1 MTEMKLKGLSGG
13 AAAVEAGA
21 IEDFIEGLRSRA
33 LAPGD
38 ADYEAACALYNGMID
53 RRPALIV
60 QCAGVGDVLRAV
72 RFAREHQVLVSVRGG
87 GHNVAGYALCD
98 GGITIDLSRMRS
110 VVVDP
115 AERIARAEGGAT
127 WLDFDIET
135 QAFDLATTGGLVSTT
150 GIAGLTLGGGIGWL
164 MRKHGLS
171 CDNLIAA
178 DVVTGTGEF
187 VHASEE
193 ENADLLWGLRGGG
206 GNFGIVTNFVFR
218 VHPVSPMYGGVV
230 VHPLSA
236 ARDLFRFYR
245 DHYDAAPPELGLDA
259 GLGISPE
266 DGSPFAAFIL
276 VYDGPVA
283 EGERVV
289 APFRAFGTPLMDT
302 CGPTTYTQ
310 VQTLF
315 DATAPTGIPNYWKST
330 FLKELADGA
339 IDAVVDSFERAPS
352 RHAQM
357 LFEGVGGA
365 MNGVAREATAFD
377 HREAKFNFFVVAA
390 WEDRA
395 EDEANISWARSMW
408 DGVQKHAYG
417 GVYANYLD
425 EGHDKIE
432 QAFGP
437 GKYERLVA
445 LKDRYDPINLFRLN
459 QNIAP
464 SG

>member
-1 MTEMKLKGLSGG
+1 MTIS
-13 AAAVEAGA
+13 
-21 IEDFIEGLRSRA
+21 SRPTS
-33 LAPGD
+33 LPAP
-38 ADYEAACALYNGMID
+38 A
-53 RRPALIV
+53 
-60 QCAGVGDVLRAV
+60 
-72 RFAREHQVLVSVRGG
+72 S
-87 GHNVAGYALCD
+87 
-98 GGITIDLSRMRS
+98 
-110 VVVDP
+110 
-115 AERIARAEGGAT
+115 
-127 WLDFDIET
+127 
-135 QAFDLATTGGLVSTT
+135 
-150 GIAGLTLGGGIGWL
+150 
-164 MRKHGLS
+164 S
-171 CDNLIAA
+171 CN
-178 DVVTGTGEF
+178 
-187 VHASEE
+187 ASEE

-218 VHPVSPMYGGVV
+218 VHPVSPMCGGVV

-276 VYDGPVA
+276 VYNGPVA

-289 APFRAFGTPLMDT
+289 APFRACGTPLMDT

-464 SG
+464 RSVRRRSFDVGRLARGRRRGGILARVWTSGPPDSGMEIPDRKAGTEEIRVSYAVDGHCAPRSKCVGRSAPASAVLGPTRSDTSPLQERGLPVLMAVRTEPWKHNER

>member
-21 IEDFIEGLRSRA
+21 IEDFIEGLRGRA

-187 VHASEE
+187 AQRE
-193 ENADLLWGLRGGG
+193 RGGERG
-206 GNFGIVTNFVFR
+206 SAVGLARWRRQFR
-218 VHPVSPMYGGVV
+218 HR
-230 VHPLSA
+230 HQLRLSRA
-236 ARDLFRFYR
+236 SGQSDVWR
-245 DHYDAAPPELGLDA
+245 
-259 GLGISPE
+259 
-266 DGSPFAAFIL
+266 GSGAS
-276 VYDGPVA
+276 
-283 EGERVV
+283 
-289 APFRAFGTPLMDT
+289 AFGRARPVPLLPRSLRRGGFVCPC
-302 CGPTTYTQ
+302 CG
-310 VQTLF
+310 
-315 DATAPTGIPNYWKST
+315 
-330 FLKELADGA
+330 
-339 IDAVVDSFERAPS
+339 
-352 RHAQM
+352 
-357 LFEGVGGA
+357 
-365 MNGVAREATAFD
+365 
-377 HREAKFNFFVVAA
+377 HREHCVLAGRGC
-390 WEDRA
+390 W
-395 EDEANISWARSMW
+395 
-408 DGVQKHAYG
+408 
-417 GVYANYLD
+417 
-425 EGHDKIE
+425 
-432 QAFGP
+432 
-437 GKYERLVA
+437 
-445 LKDRYDPINLFRLN
+445 
-459 QNIAP
+459 
-464 SG
+464 